1 MSITFRASKRIGFS
15 DIRELNKK
23 LPFLRGELYLTHH
36 LISGCHYLVYEGNC
50 LFIED
55 YNPKTKTFR
64 NVRRT
69 FGNGGEKV
77 LDLIQKNSN
86 ITFQHEE
93 DGWDNPS
100 PNSIGEL
107 IKNKGIRLNA
117 RS

>member
-1 MSITFRASKRIGFS
+1 MSITFTASKPISFK
-15 DIRELNKK
+15 DIIELNKK
-23 LPFLRGELYLTHH
+23 LYMRGELNLTHDLINDYHH
-36 LISGCHYLVYEGNC
+36 LEYGNKC

-77 LDLIQKNSN
+77 LDFIQKNSS

-93 DGWDNPS
+93 DGWPDPS
-100 PNSIGEL
+100 PNSVGEL
-107 IKNKGIRLNA
+107 KKNKGIRLN
-117 RS
+117 

>member
-1 MSITFRASKRIGFS
+1 MAISFKASKPIGVS
-15 DIRELNKK
+15 DINVLNKK
-23 LPFLRGELYLTHH
+23 LDPSRGELNLMHD
-36 LISGCHYLVYEGNC
+36 LISGCHYLLSDKNA

-69 FGNGGEKV
+69 FGNGGERV
-77 LDLIQKNSN
+77 LDLIQKNSS

-93 DGWDNPS
+93 DGWEDPS

-107 IKNKGIRLNA
+107 IKHNGIRW
-117 RS
+117 

>member
-1 MSITFRASKRIGFS
+1 MPISFKASKPIGFS
-15 DIRELNKK
+15 DIKELNKNLEPRK
-23 LPFLRGELYLTHH
+23 EQFSLAHD
-36 LISGCHYLVYEGNC
+36 LISDCYYLLSDNNA

-69 FGNGGEKV
+69 FGNGGERV
-77 LDLIQKNSN
+77 LDLIQKNSS

-93 DGWDNPS
+93 DGWEDPS

-107 IKNKGIRLNA
+107 IKHNGIRL
-117 RS
+117 

>member
-1 MSITFRASKRIGFS
+1 MAISFKASKSIGFS
-15 DIRELNKK
+15 DIREVNEK
-23 LPFLRGELYLTHH
+23 LGPFMGGELNLMHD
-36 LISGCHYLVYEGNC
+36 LISGCYYLLSADNA

-69 FGNGGEKV
+69 FGNGGVKV
-77 LDLIQKNSN
+77 LDLIQKNSS

-93 DGWDNPS
+93 DGWGDPS

-107 IKNKGIRLNA
+107 IKHNGIRMQ
-117 RS
+117 

>member
-1 MSITFRASKRIGFS
+1 M
-15 DIRELNKK
+15 
-23 LPFLRGELYLTHH
+23 RGELNLTHDLINDYHH
-36 LISGCHYLVYEGNC
+36 LGLNIAEVQSVKC

-77 LDLIQKNSN
+77 LDFIQKNSS

-93 DGWDNPS
+93 DGWPDPS
-100 PNSIGEL
+100 PNSVGEL
-107 IKNKGIRLNA
+107 IRNKGIRLN
-117 RS
+117 

>member
-1 MSITFRASKRIGFS
+1 MTISFKASKPISFS
-15 DIRELNKK
+15 DIGELNKK
-23 LPFLRGELYLTHH
+23 LGPREEQFNLAHD
-36 LISGCHYLVYEGNC
+36 LISDCYYLLSATNA

-69 FGNGGEKV
+69 FGNGGERV
-77 LDLIQKNSN
+77 LDLIQKNSS

-93 DGWDNPS
+93 DGWEDPS

-107 IKNKGIRLNA
+107 IRHNGIRLH
-117 RS
+117 